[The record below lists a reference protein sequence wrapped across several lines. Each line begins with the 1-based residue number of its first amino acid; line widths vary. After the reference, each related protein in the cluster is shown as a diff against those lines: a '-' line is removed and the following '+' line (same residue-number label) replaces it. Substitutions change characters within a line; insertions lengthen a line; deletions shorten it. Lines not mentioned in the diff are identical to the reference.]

1 MVTAETWGVGVHE
14 DIPEPTYHQLPGLSS
29 TGVKTIL
36 DESPAQ
42 LRYNQ
47 QHPADPKKVFDLGH
61 AVHEMV
67 LGVGMGLV
75 VVEAEE
81 WRTKAVKDEVAAIRE
96 AGQIPVKPSEHAKA
110 AAMVESLLGHEDARA
125 FLEAPGRREVSALA
139 DLKVSGQTVRLR
151 GRFDALL
158 DAGVICDVK
167 TSRTANPR
175 RLPSHARDLRWD
187 TQAADY
193 RLLASLLDLGDDLPF
208 VHLVVES
215 EPPYLP
221 AVYRLTPDDL
231 ATGHA
236 DVMHAI
242 DTYAWCQRTDNW
254 PGYPAGVLPLSLPP
268 RRGGRID
275 IEELAS

>member
-1 MVTAETWGVGVHE
+1 MSTEPYGVGLHN
-14 DIPEPTYHQLPGLSS
+14 DIPEATYHALPGLSS

-36 DESPAQ
+36 DDSPAQ
-42 LRYNQ
+42 LRHAQEN
-47 QHPADPKKVFDLGH
+47 PAGPKKVFDLGH

-75 VVEAEE
+75 VVDAEE
-81 WRTKAVKDEVAAIRE
+81 WRTDKIKAEVKAIRE
-96 AGQIPVKPSEHAKA
+96 AGKIPVKPSEHAKA
-110 AAMVESLLGHEDARA
+110 KAMVESLLGHDDARA
-125 FLEAPGRREVSALA
+125 FLEAPGRSEVSALA
-139 DLKVSGQTVRLR
+139 DFTVSGQTVRLR
-151 GRFDALL
+151 GRFDRLL
-158 DAGVICDVK
+158 DAGVITDVK

-175 RLPSHARDLRWD
+175 RLRFHARDLRWD

-215 EPPYLP
+215 EPPFLP
-221 AVYRLTPDDL
+221 AVYRLTADDL
-231 ATGHA
+231 AVGHA

-242 DTYAWCQRTDNW
+242 ETYAWCQRTGNW
-254 PGYPAGVLPLSLPP
+254 PGYPAGVLPLNLPP
-268 RRGGRID
+268 RRGGHTD